1 MQTRP
6 TDVAVPGSESRA
18 PGLPWHTFTVEQV
31 LEAED
36 VSAQRGLS
44 SAEAAARAAEFG
56 LNKLAAARAEPRWHA
71 FIRQYYDP
79 MQIVLL
85 VAGILSLYPLEQLG
99 TGPLLILLTLANAV
113 LGLQQEGKAETA
125 VAALQNMMIVTARVR
140 RDGRQAEI
148 SADRLVP
155 GDVVLIEAGDIV
167 PADGRLLQVAMLEVA
182 ESELTGESV
191 PVPKGTAPVG
201 EAGAPLGDRTDM
213 VYMNTSVTRGT
224 GEFVVTATGMA
235 TEVGHISGM
244 LQAQG
249 TVKTPLTRQLDRL
262 SKQLLLVAGV
272 ALIASMAVN
281 LVRGYTFNAVF
292 NAAVAFAIAAV
303 PVQLPTVVT
312 TILAWGTQALVKA
325 GAIMKQLRST
335 ETLGSTSAINT
346 DKTGTLTLNQMTA
359 VQMAIA
365 GHRYAIEGKGYSPQ
379 GRINRVGGQAE
390 IPLDQFLMPMV
401 LASDAVLSD
410 GELIGDPTEGALV
423 ALAAKG
429 GIDAFSTRQVYPR
442 VAELPFDAE
451 YKLMATFHSMVDES
465 GNEVIR
471 CFVKGAP
478 DQLLARAA
486 TALDP
491 DRGPVPLDD
500 HLRERYLAENDRLA
514 EEGLRV
520 IAAARRDFDPATFDP
535 RAELLPLVTDVELL
549 ALVGIVDP
557 PRPGARA
564 SVAQAKAA
572 GIEVRMITGDHAV
585 TAAAIAR
592 QLGIDGKVIS
602 GTEFSALNDDEA
614 ADRIADVGVIAR
626 VTPEQKVRLVDVL
639 HRKGQI
645 VAMTGD
651 GVNDAPALK
660 RADIGVAMGK
670 AGTEVAKRAA
680 VMILSDDNFSTITKA
695 VELGRGLYDNLARYI
710 RFEMGCMFGFI
721 ITFLGAS
728 IFDIAHGEPLLPLQ
742 VLWVAFTTV
751 TIQSIGLGYSNPA
764 EGLMERRPR
773 SPSQPILS
781 RGVLSWLVSVGLV
794 MAVGTL
800 SLVSWAQDAHT
811 LPIARTMGLVVF
823 SLLNLFFSIEAKD
836 QRESAFSLSTFSDR
850 TFLLTAGASL
860 FLLVMATILG
870 PCQAILK
877 TTELDEDQW
886 LLCAAV
892 ALSIIVVSEIRKAV
906 LRRKRGRT
914 ALVGWAGGEDD
925 GCRMSLAGQ
934 VLPADADPVA
944 GMVRLQQGLY
954 AGRGGHG
961 VAVDGDDHITGHQ
974 ARPGGGQSLHGADDD
989 RLGARG
995 EGHGVEGD
1003 LHTQEAGCADVNR
1016 CRRVARLDQ
1025 PGHGGRV
1032 ADRYREGCFG
1042 SAGLELILRGGCGVH
1057 ADHGSGGGDQRPAGV
1072 PGLQRHARADQPG
1085 ELLRG
1090 VLSLIGGGDR
1100 LVQAGDLA
1108 GGDRRGAALALGVA
1122 QGDDVLADRHLR

>member
-1 MQTRP
+1 MQSRL
-6 TDVAVPGSESRA
+6 TDAPESERLARSPGVA
-18 PGLPWHTFTVEQV
+18 WHTLSVEQV
-31 LEAED
+31 LRAEG
-36 VSAQRGLS
+36 VAAQRGLS
-44 SAEAAARAAEFG
+44 SAEAVARASRFG
-56 LNKLAAARAEPRWHA
+56 PNKLAASRAEPRWRA
-71 FIRQYYDP
+71 FIRQYSDP
-79 MQIVLL
+79 MQIVL
-85 VAGILSLYPLEQLG
+85 VAAGVLSLFPLRQLG

-148 SADRLVP
+148 PAERLVP

-167 PADGRLLQVAMLEVA
+167 PADGRLLQAAMLEVA
-182 ESELTGESV
+182 ESELTGESL
-191 PVPKGTAPVG
+191 PVSKGTAPVG
-201 EAGAPLGDRTDM
+201 EAEMPLGDRTGM
-213 VYMNTSVTRGT
+213 VYMNTAVTRGT

-244 LQAQG
+244 LEAQPA
-249 TVKTPLTRQLDRL
+249 VKTPLTRQLDRL

-281 LVRGYTFNAVF
+281 LSRGYTFNAMF

-303 PVQLPTVVT
+303 PVQLPMVVT
-312 TILAWGTQALVKA
+312 TILAWGTQVLVRA

-335 ETLGSTSAINT
+335 ETLGSVSAINT

-359 VQMAIA
+359 VQMAVV
-365 GHRYAIEGKGYSPQ
+365 GHRYAVEGNGYSAR
-379 GRINRVGGQAE
+379 GRITRVAGQAE

-429 GIDAFSTRQVYPR
+429 GIDAVSTRQVYPR
-442 VAELPFDAE
+442 IAELPFDAE
-451 YKLMATFHSMVDES
+451 YKLMATFHRMTDDS
-465 GNEVIR
+465 GKAVVR

-491 DRGPVPLDD
+491 DTGPVPLDD
-500 HLRERYLAENDRLA
+500 HLLKLYQAENQRLG

-520 IAAARRDFDPATFDP
+520 MATARRDFDPAAFDP
-535 RAELLPLVTDVELL
+535 RAELLPLVTDLELL

-572 GIEVRMITGDHAV
+572 GIEVRMITGDHAG

-602 GTEFSALNDDEA
+602 GAEFGAMSDQEA
-614 ADRIADVGVIAR
+614 MEAIADVGVIAR
-626 VTPEQKVRLVDVL
+626 VTPEHKVCLVDVL
-639 HRKGQI
+639 QRRGQI

-660 RADIGVAMGK
+660 KADIGIAMGET
-670 AGTEVAKRAA
+670 GTEVAKRAA
-680 VMILSDDNFSTITKA
+680 VMILTDDNFSTIIKA

-751 TIQSIGLGYSNPA
+751 TIQSIGLGYSRPA

-773 SPSQPILS
+773 PPGQPILS
-781 RGVLSWLVSVGLV
+781 PGVLSWLVSAGLV
-794 MAVGTL
+794 MAIGTL
-800 SLVSWAQDAHT
+800 SVVSWAQQAHT
-811 LPIARTMGLVVF
+811 LAIARTMGVVVF
-823 SLLNLFFSIEAKD
+823 SLFNLFFSIETRDA
-836 QRESAFSLSTFSDR
+836 RESAFSLSTFADR
-850 TFLLTAGASL
+850 TFIITTGVSV
-860 FLLVMATILG
+860 FLLVMATLLG

-877 TTELDEDQW
+877 TTALDEDQW

-892 ALSIIVVSEIRKAV
+892 ALSIIAAAEIRKAV
-906 LRRKRGRT
+906 RRR
-914 ALVGWAGGEDD
+914 
-925 GCRMSLAGQ
+925 
-934 VLPADADPVA
+934 
-944 GMVRLQQGLY
+944 
-954 AGRGGHG
+954 
-961 VAVDGDDHITGHQ
+961 
-974 ARPGGGQSLHGADDD
+974 
-989 RLGARG
+989 
-995 EGHGVEGD
+995 
-1003 LHTQEAGCADVNR
+1003 
-1016 CRRVARLDQ
+1016 
-1025 PGHGGRV
+1025 
-1032 ADRYREGCFG
+1032 
-1042 SAGLELILRGGCGVH
+1042 SA
-1057 ADHGSGGGDQRPAGV
+1057 A
-1072 PGLQRHARADQPG
+1072 
-1085 ELLRG
+1085 
-1090 VLSLIGGGDR
+1090 
-1100 LVQAGDLA
+1100 
-1108 GGDRRGAALALGVA
+1108 
-1122 QGDDVLADRHLR
+1122 